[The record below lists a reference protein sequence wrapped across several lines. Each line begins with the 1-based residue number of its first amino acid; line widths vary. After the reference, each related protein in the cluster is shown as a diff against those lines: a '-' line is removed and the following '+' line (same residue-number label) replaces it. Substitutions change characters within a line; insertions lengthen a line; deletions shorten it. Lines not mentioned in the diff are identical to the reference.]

1 MADPR
6 LQWRQLNQAQPNVAG
21 LMRGSNES
29 LMAAGEAAKG
39 ILSSYQEGA
48 ETKAHNELLRRTGGK
63 SQDEITAMYQA
74 GAFDDLNLG
83 EKGLTDLRDTM
94 TRRSDL
100 DYTNSNTRNTDART
114 ANTYQNMSQSRDKHG
129 IFMREDG
136 RMVDQ
141 REWLQENAGSIVN
154 DRLGGLNNGSSIPR
168 GQGEFVRAGD
178 HVFGN
183 ADPGQGPV
191 NGNTGAVQAS
201 PETVMRLARTLQAE
215 AGNQGAEGM
224 LAVGSVIRNRA
235 ASGKYGEGIDG
246 VIMKPGQ
253 FSAWNSQTGYAGGEQ
268 GQDMNFQPGEEAM
281 AVAQAILSGQYE
293 DPTQGATHYYNP
305 AISQPAWGGPIVN
318 DRRDNQGNQEPIR
331 GFGGDQTAAR
341 MAASGLF
348 VPSEI
353 RAEQSPLEE
362 AATRGDTLN
371 EEQRVETILDQTL
384 LTAES
389 LSQDPNI
396 TTKEQ
401 FIRQGREEMLQT
413 GLDMSEPE
421 IYALE
426 QRLSEIYD
434 GSPILQENL
443 TPGEST
449 AEQLIRQTQTADQ
462 QTDIGLARGAVGGT
476 PEAQLTVDAEGFAG
490 MSTSTEKSAALI
502 DQFRLMDDDFENNPI
517 FGRDADFDPATMDQ
531 HLQKAH
537 RELRKS
543 DPDLTI
549 DEVYAL
555 ASRVFEA
562 DPTGRNTLNN
572 QVSIDRMEELL
583 GTYSTDGGR
592 NFAEARNNIDRVDR
606 EMTLN
611 ASQEAQ
617 IQSQLRRSAVQN
629 DPELK
634 RRYET
639 QLQDLR
645 EQREGLVKE
654 LQQYSSIVEEEDAR
668 EAAAALA
675 TPGPGAS
682 VRRVQ

>member
-21 LMRGSNES
+21 LMRGANDS
-29 LMAAGEAAKG
+29 LQTAGEAAKG
-39 ILSSYQEGA
+39 ILASYQSGA
-48 ETKAHNELLRRTGGK
+48 EEKAHNELLRRTGGK
-63 SQDEITAMYQA
+63 TQEQITEMYQA
-74 GAFDDLNLG
+74 GAFDDLQLG
-83 EKGLTDLRDTM
+83 ERGLTDLRDTM

-100 DYTNSNTRNTDART
+100 DYTNAGTRNTDART

-136 RMVDQ
+136 RTVDQ
-141 REWLQENAGSIVN
+141 RDWLQENAGSVVN

-168 GQGEFVRAGD
+168 EQGTFVRQGD

-191 NGNTGAVQAS
+191 NGNTGPIQAS
-201 PETVMRLARTLQAE
+201 PDTVLRLARTLQAE
-215 AGNQGAEGM
+215 AGNQGAQGM
-224 LAVGSVIRNRA
+224 LAVGAVIRNRA
-235 ASGKYGEGIDG
+235 AAGRYGEGIDG

-253 FSAWNSQTGYAGGEQ
+253 FSAWNSETGYASGEQ
-268 GQDMNFQPGEEAM
+268 GQDMNFQPNEEAM
-281 AVAQAILSGQYE
+281 AVAQAILNGEYE
-293 DPTQGATHYYNP
+293 DTTQGSTHYYNP
-305 AISQPAWGGPIVN
+305 AISQPAWGGPVVN
-318 DRRDNQGNQEPIR
+318 DPQQTEIR

-348 VPSEI
+348 TPAEI
-353 RAEQSPLEE
+353 RAQQAPLET
-362 AATRGDTLN
+362 AAQTGDTLN
-371 EEQRVETILDQTL
+371 EEQRVEDILDQTL
-384 LTAES
+384 LVADD
-389 LSQDPNI
+389 LSNDPDI
-396 TTKEQ
+396 TTKAD
-401 FIRQGREEMLQT
+401 FIRRGREEMLGT

-443 TPGEST
+443 APGQTE
-449 AEQLIRQTQTADQ
+449 AERLIAQTQQADQ
-462 QTDIGLARGAVGGT
+462 KTDIGLASQAVGGT
-476 PEAQLTVDAEGFAG
+476 PEAQLTVDAENFGSMG
-490 MSTSTEKSAALI
+490 TSTEKSTALI

-555 ASRVFEA
+555 ASRVFQA
-562 DPTGRNTLNN
+562 DPFGRNTLDN

-592 NFAEARNNIDRVDR
+592 TFAEARNNIARIER
-606 EMTLN
+606 EMTGISTAEAN
-611 ASQEAQ
+611 IRSQM
-617 IQSQLRRSAVQN
+617 RRPAVAN
-629 DPELK
+629 DPERLADLQKDLDELASK
-634 RRYET
+634 RNSLSGE
-639 QLQDLR
+639 LR
-645 EQREGLVKE
+645 E
-654 LQQYSSIVEEEDAR
+654 YSGIVEEQDAR
-668 EAAAALA
+668 EAAAALGRPA
-675 TPGPGAS
+675 GGAA
-682 VRRVQ
+682 VRRQ